1 MPPASQK
8 QSYSLISLF
17 EHMYELKTGR
27 KPTLNKYREKWGF
40 QDMIDSIGY
49 DRAVEVIKFYF
60 DTPNAWTPGHL
71 FNNFD
76 RLDESL
82 RKRDDDRAHRA
93 ALREQTRL
101 RMEEQQA
108 HES

>member
-8 QSYSLISLF
+8 QAYSLIGLF
-17 EHMYELKTGR
+17 EHMHELKTGR
-27 KPTLNKYREKWGF
+27 KVALNKYREKWGF

-49 DRAVEVIKFYF
+49 ERSTEVIKFYF
-60 DTPNAWTPGHL
+60 ETVNAWTPQHL

-82 RKRDDDRAHRA
+82 RKRDEDRKRRA
-93 ALREQTRL
+93 ILREQTRQ
-101 RMEEQQA
+101 RMEDIS
-108 HES
+108 ES